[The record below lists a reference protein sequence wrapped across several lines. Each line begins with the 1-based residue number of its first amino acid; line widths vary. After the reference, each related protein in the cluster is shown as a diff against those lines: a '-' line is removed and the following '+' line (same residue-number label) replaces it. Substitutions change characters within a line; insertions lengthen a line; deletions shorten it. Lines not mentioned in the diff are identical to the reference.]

1 MAAPSARLA
10 ATAATHGGEDE
21 ALPSQK
27 TTVAI
32 YDTGFRPP
40 KVTIPVDSRVTFV
53 NGALN
58 GNTAQSLIV
67 PPVEYDL
74 RVFDR
79 QNKFDTHTLQPGEA
93 QSVEFD
99 TPNRATASASLAW
112 RSGLLSRKLLWNCQM
127 RSAPKS
133 LSSPTAIGSS
143 ICAFE

>member
-10 ATAATHGGEDE
+10 VLGLAISAAVGGCGGGEDE

-99 TPNRATASASLAW
+99 TPGRYRYFSSLKPDI
-112 RSGLLSRKLLWNCQM
+112 RGVVEVEGDR
-127 RSAPKS
+127 
-133 LSSPTAIGSS
+133 
-143 ICAFE
+143 